1 LLHNIYYITVLKYG
15 MIIPMK
21 HGSCAHLKMRLW
33 QAVVAGLFGIFL
45 IVLMR
50 FPISHLILIGLGV
63 LTFAVMLFSGWHI
76 YLNAAK
82 TLLKLHTNMNT
93 LVTLGTGAAWIYS
106 MLIVIWPKLVPQAAG
121 HVYFEAAVIILAFI
135 DLGAA
140 LEIRARGKTS
150 QAIRRLIGLQVKT
163 AKVIRGKKEI
173 EIPIEKIKVGDVL
186 HVRPGEK
193 IAIDGEIIEGQSTI
207 DESML
212 TGEPMPVTKK
222 IGDKVVGATINK
234 TGSFLF
240 KATHIGKDTVL
251 AQIIKLVQEA
261 QNTKPPIGK
270 LADKVVAIF
279 VPLVIIIAIITAVL
293 WMPQASFMLVT
304 AMSVLIIAC
313 PCALGLATPISIIVG
328 MGKAAEC
335 GVLIRNG
342 DALQGACKLTTIVLD
357 KTGTITKGQPE
368 IVGLHPAQDFSA
380 ELLLQYAASIEADSE
395 HPLASS
401 IISRAKEKNIKL
413 LKAEN
418 FKAIVGQGITATIQ
432 NKNVLLG
439 NADLLAKHNIAFVKT
454 GRDVSATPIFL
465 AIDNQ
470 MVGSITINDPI
481 KKDSQGAIAKLKQL
495 GLQVVMITGDKETVA
510 KEIAQDVGID
520 NVIAEVLPHDKAA
533 HVKML
538 QSQNETVGMVGD
550 GINDA
555 PALAQADIGFAI
567 GAGTDVAIES
577 ADITLIPSSIAS
589 VVNAIS
595 VSKATMRN
603 IKQNLFGAFI
613 YNVLAIPIAAG
624 VLYPFIGMLLNPMIA
639 GAAMALSSL
648 TVVSNANRLRYLR

>member
-1 LLHNIYYITVLKYG
+1 MVKI
-15 MIIPMK
+15 
-21 HGSCAHLKMRLW
+21 RLW
-33 QAVVAGLFGIFL
+33 QAAVAGLFGILL
-45 IVLMR
+45 IILMR
-50 FPISHLILIGLGV
+50 FHIPHQVLLALGI
-63 LTFAVMLFSGWHI
+63 LTFGVMIFSGWHI

-82 TLLKLHTNMNT
+82 SLLKLRTNMNT
-93 LVTLGTGAAWIYS
+93 LVTLGTGAAWVYS

-150 QAIRRLIGLQVKT
+150 EAIRRLIGLQVKT
-163 AKVIRGKKEI
+163 ARVMRGKKEL
-173 EIPIEKIKVGDVL
+173 EIPIEKIMVGDIL
-186 HVRPGEK
+186 RVRPGEK
-193 IAIDGEIIEGQSTI
+193 IAIDGEIIEGGSSI

-212 TGEPMPVTKK
+212 TGEPMPVAKR

-240 KATHIGKDTVL
+240 KATHIGQDTVL
-251 AQIIKLVQEA
+251 AQIIKLVQQA

-270 LADKVVAIF
+270 LADKVVSIF
-279 VPLVIIIAIITAVL
+279 VPLVIIIAIITAVI
-293 WMPQASFMLVT
+293 WMPKASFMLIT

-328 MGKAAEC
+328 MGKAAEH

-342 DALQGACKLTTIVLD
+342 DALQGACKVTAIVLD

-368 IVGLHPAQDFSA
+368 IIGLHPAQDFS
-380 ELLLQYAASIEADSE
+380 EKSLLQYAASIETYSE
-395 HPLASS
+395 HPLAAS
-401 IISRAKEKNIKL
+401 IIAKAKEKDIEL
-413 LKAEN
+413 LKAED
-418 FKAIVGQGITATIQ
+418 FKAITGQGVTAKIKD
-432 NKNVLLG
+432 KNVLLG
-439 NADLLAKHNIAFVKT
+439 NADLLAKHNISFVKT
-454 GRDVSATPIFL
+454 GRDLSETPIFL
-465 AIDNQ
+465 AVDNK
-470 MVGSITINDPI
+470 MIGSITISDPI
-481 KKDSQGAIAKLKQL
+481 KEDSKAAIAKLKQL
-495 GLQVVMITGDKETVA
+495 GLKVVMITGDKETA
-510 KEIAQDVGID
+510 ANEIAEQVGVD
-520 NVIAEVLPHDKAA
+520 NVIAEVLPQDKAA

-538 QSQNETVGMVGD
+538 QSQNEIVGMVGD

-577 ADITLIPSSIAS
+577 ADITLIASSIES
-589 VVNAIS
+589 VVDAIS
-595 VSKATMRN
+595 ISKATMRN
-603 IKQNLFGAFI
+603 IKQNLFGAFV

-648 TVVSNANRLRYLR
+648 TVVSNANRLRYLQ